1 MKKAFSFLVIAVLC
15 LAIIL
20 PASADTLHLYR
31 IDYDGV
37 ETFQALHPELQCT
50 WSEQDYHNDYEL
62 SSALLTDS
70 QGPAPMPV
78 KNRPANRGV
87 GVEDEE
93 MHKSPRHIRSA
104 AQSTTRR
111 LPRESESMPEMST
124 PA

>member
-62 SSALLTDS
+62 SSALLTGEFDS
-70 QGPAPMPV
+70 DVYNLNSIYFDCKQFMKKGYCV
-78 KNRPANRGV
+78 
-87 GVEDEE
+87 DL
-93 MHKSPRHIRSA
+93 S
-104 AQSTTRR
+104 
-111 LPRESESMPEMST
+111 ESEIIREEKSW
-124 PA
+124 